1 MWSAP
6 GSESS
11 KRLGSS
17 GIPDTV
23 WLVWGRV
30 SDPSKP
36 NAARQLAEAWQLAI
50 HCKLSTMPREIS
62 AGGVVLRQVSG
73 VWHVALI
80 EPQKSEPQ
88 RETPKP
94 ATAKTPRKRSRA
106 VFALPKGLVDPG
118 EKPQAAA
125 VREVREETGIGA
137 EPVTKLSD
145 NKYVYVR
152 TWGDGK
158 RVFKI
163 VSFYLMRYVSGEIDN
178 LTSDMRIEVK
188 QALWVPL
195 ADAPRQLAYS
205 NERKVLRQAQDYLE
219 SHGLS

>member
-1 MWSAP
+1 M
-6 GSESS
+6 E
-11 KRLGSS
+11 
-17 GIPDTV
+17 
-23 WLVWGRV
+23 
-30 SDPSKP
+30 
-36 NAARQLAEAWQLAI
+36 
-50 HCKLSTMPREIS
+50 REIS
-62 AGGVVLRQVSG
+62 AGGVVLRQISG

-80 EPQKSEPQ
+80 EPRKDEPQ
-88 RETPKP
+88 ESPNP

-106 VFALPKGLVDPG
+106 VLTLPKGLVDAG

-125 VREVREETGIGA
+125 VREVLEETGVVA

-178 LTSDMRIEVK
+178 LASDMRIEVK
-188 QALWVPL
+188 RALWVPL
-195 ADAPRQLAYS
+195 GDATSQLAYS
-205 NERKVLRQAQDYLE
+205 NERKVLRQAEDYLE
-219 SHGLS
+219 NHGLSS

>member
-1 MWSAP
+1 
-6 GSESS
+6 
-11 KRLGSS
+11 L

-23 WLVWGRV
+23 SAKV
-30 SDPSKP
+30 SSV
-36 NAARQLAEAWQLAI
+36 A
-50 HCKLSTMPREIS
+50 REIS
-62 AGGVVLRQVSG
+62 AGGVVLRPISG
-73 VWHVALI
+73 VWQVALI
-80 EPQKSEPQ
+80 EPQKNEPQ
-88 RETPKP
+88 KESPKP
-94 ATAKTPRKRSRA
+94 AIAKTPRKRSRA
-106 VFALPKGLVDPG
+106 VLALPKGLVDPG

-125 VREVREETGIGA
+125 VREVREETGIVA

-178 LTSDMRIEVK
+178 LKADMRIEVK
-188 QALWVPL
+188 RALWVPL
-195 ADAPRQLAYS
+195 ADATSQLAYS

-219 SHGLS
+219 TKGLSS